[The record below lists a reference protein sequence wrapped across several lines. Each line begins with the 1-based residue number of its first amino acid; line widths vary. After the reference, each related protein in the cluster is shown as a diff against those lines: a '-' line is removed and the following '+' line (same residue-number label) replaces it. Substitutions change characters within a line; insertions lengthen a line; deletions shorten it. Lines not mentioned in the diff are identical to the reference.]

1 MSQLRIITES
11 DLDQALSGKADNA
24 NAVLTGTT
32 SIDNLI
38 AGGINLSLW
47 GITGGLHGLRNDGD
61 GLTEV
66 LGDYLTKTEIHG
78 TEIKL
83 LSDSIN
89 LNNSILVDTYD
100 LQLIAPIDT
109 VENGGSGIKGLF
121 LLSDQVLLRKDND
134 NYFQM
139 HDEYANLRLF
149 GNDVLNFDGSALSI
163 SPTTLINSDIFFY
176 GAATLESGFNSLY
189 DPNYG
194 LGLIDYLSDYGYV
207 QNSLYSGNAD
217 WAGGADSANNLN
229 SGSWWGDID
238 YDTAYSAIMIGS
250 GINEWISGTDIVMI
264 APYDEVSNG
273 GSGTNGLFFLSTQTL
288 FRRDP
293 QTYLQLNPDGGYN
306 GFVSDG
312 RWTLKQL
319 PGTDIIELGNATDNL
334 KLLSAKTEI
343 STTSTN
349 ANFVYIEKPDGTLAK
364 MSKANFKTWLNN

>member
-207 QNSLYSGNAD
+207 QNSLYSDNAY
-217 WAGGADSANNLN
+217 WAGRADSANNLN